1 MLYFGFW
8 TILVHGNFNDSSHC
22 VHVFLTHTR
31 SGPPMLK
38 LTCACIIW
46 EIVER
51 LFLLYHLPL
60 TSAEQNDCAP
70 EEISVVGE
78 SPVEERAAN
87 ETNFCPPSI
96 RHLVCYLLCLA
107 TAQKIDR

>member
-1 MLYFGFW
+1 
-8 TILVHGNFNDSSHC
+8 
-22 VHVFLTHTR
+22 
-31 SGPPMLK
+31 MLK

-87 ETNFCPPSI
+87 ETNYCPPSI
-96 RHLVCYLLCLA
+96 RHLVCCLLAMLSDRSEDRPLTSTLPRPQGLTGLTLRKHPFLLA
-107 TAQKIDR
+107 G